1 MQLLLIALYKYPY
14 LLTSQSRHVMD
25 PSW

>member
-1 MQLLLIALYKYPY
+1 MAGHIIRMPWT
-14 LLTSQSRHVMD
+14 TSQSRHVMD